1 MEGKYRQLR
10 TLLETSLKYKVM
22 RKRTRENKLM

>member
-10 TLLETSLKYKVM
+10 TLLVTISKYKVM